1 MYGCL
6 VETELEKTDDN
17 KLARK
22 KNLGKTFKKAEENV
36 AMRRKCVILSR
47 AFVFL
52 VVKKNS
58 SPRCGLLDCNEQT
71 EMHMQTGIRAAYIFM
86 IDR

>member
-1 MYGCL
+1 M
-6 VETELEKTDDN
+6 VQSIDDN
-17 KLARK
+17 KLSRK
-22 KNLGKTFKKAEENV
+22 KNLGKTFQQADENV
-36 AMRRKCVILSR
+36 AMRRKCMILSR

-52 VVKKNS
+52 VVKKNP